1 MTLNRPV
8 KEIPCS
14 PLQHLPSYR
23 RWLTFAFLFLLSG
36 GLLLTSACR
45 SLFVRSDTSIPRLA
59 TPLAQEDFDS
69 LKARLTQFTEMS
81 ALRTQR
87 VLLQFFDT
95 QSAERLPAADA
106 ILVFQRPDRIR
117 LRLQYL
123 SAKVADMVSES
134 NHFKVAIYRPEEY
147 RRFLIGT
154 NDADYSRMRAKLEKK
169 EQQSALLNARPFH
182 FTDALLMRPLHFGDA
197 RFIYSLEESLIEE
210 PDTRKGAKKGARMW
224 HSFYVITEL
233 ETAAQPGAPAR
244 VRRRFWFDR
253 LNQAQFVRQ
262 QLFDEQGQVATE
274 VEYSNYGKLSPE
286 SNQLWPGVILVSRP
300 RDNYAARLT
309 FTMNAES
316 YVINPD
322 LSEAR
327 PFVLENEEGLPET
340 NLDKQSKPE
349 SDNP

>member
-8 KEIPCS
+8 KETLRS
-14 PLQHLPSYR
+14 LLKHLPCHR
-23 RWLTFAFLFLLSG
+23 RRLTCAFLVLLSV

-59 TPLAQEDFDS
+59 TPLAQADFNS
-69 LKARLTQFTEMS
+69 LIARLTQFTDMS

-95 QSAERLPAADA
+95 QSAKRLPAADA
-106 ILVFQRPDRIR
+106 ILVFQRPDKIR

-123 SAKVADMVSES
+123 SAKVADMVSEN

-154 NDADYSRMRAKLEKK
+154 NDADYSRMRAKLDKK

-182 FTDALLMRPLHFGDA
+182 FTDALLMRPLHSGDA
-197 RFIYSLEESLIEE
+197 RFIYSLEESLVEE
-210 PDTRKGAKKGARMW
+210 PDPRKGAPKGARLW

-233 ETAAQPGAPAR
+233 EAATQPGAPAR
-244 VRRRFWFDR
+244 ARRRFWFDR
-253 LNQAQFVRQ
+253 LNQAQFARQ

-274 VEYSNYGKLSPE
+274 IEYSNYGKLSPD

-309 FTMNAES
+309 FTMDAES

-322 LSEAR
+322 LREAR
-327 PFVLENEEGLPET
+327 PFILENEEGLPET
-340 NLDKQSKPE
+340 NLDKQPKPE